1 MRAAQPYV
9 PPKGYNPVPLNE
21 RTTSKATSIFDNLQ
35 GKQVWHITAPAGVSL
50 KDLQEIAMDTAMEG
64 ETVMKYKNTDYCF
77 GKTEKSEDGAREV
90 LVPQKNGYKAGM
102 FLWRIQARDCF

>member
-9 PPKGYNPVPLNE
+9 PPKGYIPVPLNE
-21 RTTSKATSIFDNLQ
+21 RTTSKAISIFDNLQ

-64 ETVMKYKNTDYCF
+64 EAVMKYKNTDYCF
-77 GKTEKSEDGAREV
+77 GRTEKSEDGAREV

-102 FLWRIQARDCF
+102 FMLRTQTRDCF